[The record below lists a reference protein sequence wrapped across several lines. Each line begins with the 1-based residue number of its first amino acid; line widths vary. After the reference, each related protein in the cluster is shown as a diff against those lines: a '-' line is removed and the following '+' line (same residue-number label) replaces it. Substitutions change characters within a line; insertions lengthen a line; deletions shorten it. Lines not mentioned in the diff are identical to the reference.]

1 MITNR
6 IGGRRQQMKKKT
18 VFKEILIITLSSLL
32 SLVVYALSAVLLRAF
47 YEDREPGSMFLYYMF
62 FCITL
67 DAAFSYI
74 LLFWTVIRRGDGEFR
89 LADDVGSGAYS
100 GFFRDWPRL
109 FVSEKRRLIIFAIIS
124 GVSWSLVAL
133 DGLIPGPDFS
143 AVCLVFFPVFVT
155 AALFESVAPAIPK
168 IVGYALGP
176 VFCYSVYIT
185 VYALLRKKW
194 RRQLRKR

>member
-1 MITNR
+1 
-6 IGGRRQQMKKKT
+6 MKKKQT
-18 VFKEILIITLSSLL
+18 LFKEILIITLSSLL
-32 SLVVYALSAVLLRAF
+32 SLVVYALSAVIIRAF
-47 YEDREPGSMFLYYMF
+47 FEDKEANLILYYSI
-62 FCITL
+62 FCLVL
-67 DAAFSYI
+67 DSAFAYI
-74 LLFWTVIRRGDGEFR
+74 LLFWTVIRSGDGEVR
-89 LADDVGSGAYS
+89 LADDVVSGAYS

-133 DGLIPGPDFS
+133 DGLIPGPAFS
-143 AVCLVFFPVFVT
+143 AVSMVFFPVFVT
-155 AALFESVAPAIPK
+155 AAFFESVAPAIPK